1 MAVVKLAYQE
11 KGRFVA
17 ARVFPDSQVERKAA
31 VQELQSLTADEEP
44 RLHGLHVKLSLIH
57 I

>member
-31 VQELQSLTADEEP
+31 VQDTELDLLMKNRGCMAYM
-44 RLHGLHVKLSLIH
+44 
-57 I
+57 